1 MRVDLHLHTTA
12 SDGVHPPREV
22 LRRAAANGA
31 ALVAI
36 TDHDAI
42 TRPEPGGCSGLPHQP
57 TVIAGVELGVDAGEA
72 GELHLLSYFPAG
84 RFESLR
90 NELERLRR
98 DRLARGERTVAKL
111 AELGVQLA
119 WDQVLEIADGASV
132 GRPHIARAL
141 VGAGRADSVQD
152 AFDRWLRDDGPAYV
166 PRAIL
171 PLHEAV
177 ERIRECGGLASLAHP
192 NRCSDPERAVRLAA
206 AAGVDAIEACY
217 ARDSAEEA
225 ARSAMLAAEYGLL
238 VTAGTDFHGLHPG
251 EPEPGSLCAP
261 DDALEPF
268 LDLVRERS
276 AQ

>member
-31 ALVAI
+31 ALVSI

-42 TRPEPGGCSGLPHQP
+42 TRLEPGAGRGLPGRP

-72 GELHLLSYFPAG
+72 GELHLLGYFPAG
-84 RFESLR
+84 RFEPLR
-90 NELERLRR
+90 DELERLRR

-111 AELGVQLA
+111 AELGVQVA
-119 WDQVLEIADGASV
+119 WDRVLEIADAASV

-141 VGAGRADSVQD
+141 VDAGRADSVQD

-225 ARSAMLAAEYGLL
+225 ARSAALAADCRLL

-251 EPEPGSLCAP
+251 EPEPGSFCVP

-268 LDLVRERS
+268 LDLIRERS
-276 AQ
+276 TQ